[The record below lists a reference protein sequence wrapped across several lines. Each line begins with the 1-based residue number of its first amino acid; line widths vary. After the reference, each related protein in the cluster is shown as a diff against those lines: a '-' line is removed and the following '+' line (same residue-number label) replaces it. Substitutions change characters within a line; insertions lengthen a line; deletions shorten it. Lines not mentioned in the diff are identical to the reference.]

1 MNKKLIIGGI
11 IVIGTIALVAVS
23 IAKIGGSSPTFGGG
37 AGTSVSVA
45 TIEKGEISSYISS
58 DGVVEEAEKAEVFF
72 DTPLKVNKVLVK
84 RGDSVKKGQKLLE
97 LDLDSMNSQ
106 LETLKINRNTQE
118 LSLGS
123 KTMDTEVERAF
134 SALKSAER
142 NYQDTKQT
150 YENNQALYEANAI
163 SKNELDMSKKA
174 YIEADTGINGL
185 GNARL
190 NYQNALESKKNGKLT
205 GQDSLKVTN
214 LQIEELE
221 KRLSKIADATV
232 SPMDGVMAEIS
243 VQDGSFTSSM
253 QYSYKVI
260 NPDKLQVKADIKE
273 YDVKNVTAGQNVR
286 ITGDAIDKNAVV
298 TGKVIS
304 VSPVAVT
311 NMTSNGNETVI
322 EVLIGIEGAGDI
334 LKPGLN
340 VTCDISTVDKKGAVL
355 APMEAITPDK
365 DDNKLVYVVDPAK
378 SIMTE
383 RKVTL
388 GINSDMNVEV
398 IDGLKEGDLVV
409 LNPEPTFKDGAR
421 VRIEDN
427 TKK

>member
-1 MNKKLIIGGI
+1 MNRKLIIGGAI
-11 IVIGTIALVAVS
+11 AIGTIALVVFS
-23 IAKIGGSSPTFGGG
+23 IAKGSGSSAAFGGG
-37 AGTSVSVA
+37 AGTPVSVA
-45 TIEKGEISSYISS
+45 TIAKGEISSYISS
-58 DGVVEEAEKAEVFF
+58 DGIIEEADKAEVFF
-72 DTPLKVNKVLVK
+72 DTPLKVSKVLVK
-84 RGDSVKKGQKLLE
+84 RGDLVKKGQKLLE

-106 LETLKINRNTQE
+106 LETLKINKNTQE

-123 KTMDTEVERAF
+123 KTMDAEVERAL
-134 SALKSAER
+134 SALNSAER
-142 NYQDTKQT
+142 NYTDTKKT
-150 YENNQALYEANAI
+150 YEDNQALYEANAI

-174 YIEADTGINGL
+174 FIEADTGINGL

-190 NYQNALESKKNGKLT
+190 NYQNALESRKSGKLT
-205 GQDSLKVTN
+205 GQDSLNVTN
-214 LQIEELE
+214 LQITDLE
-221 KRLSKIADATV
+221 KKLSKIADASV
-232 SPMDGVMAEIS
+232 SPMDGVMAEIN

-260 NPDKLQVKADIKE
+260 NPDKLQVKADVKE
-273 YDVKNVTAGQNVR
+273 FDIKNVSAGQKVI
-286 ITGDAIDKNAVV
+286 ITGDAIDKNTVV
-298 TGKVIS
+298 TGKVTSI
-304 VSPVAVT
+304 SPVAVT
-311 NMTSNGNETVI
+311 TMTSSGNETVI

-340 VTCDISTVDKKGAVL
+340 VTCDISTVDKKGVVL

-365 DDNKLVYVVDPAK
+365 DDNKLVYVVDPVKKVMAEK
-378 SIMTE
+378 
-383 RKVTL
+383 KVTL

-409 LNPEPTFKDGAR
+409 LNPAPTFKDGVK

>member
-11 IVIGTIALVAVS
+11 IVIGTIALIAVS
-23 IAKIGGSSPTFGGG
+23 IAKSGSSPVFGGG
-37 AGTSVSVA
+37 AGTSVKVA

-58 DGVVEEAEKAEVFF
+58 DGIVEEAEKAEVFF

-97 LDLDSMNSQ
+97 LDLDSLNTQ
-106 LETLKINRNTQE
+106 LETLKLNRNTQE
-118 LSLGS
+118 ISLSS
-123 KTMDTEVERAF
+123 KTMDTEVERAL
-134 SALKSAER
+134 SALSSAER
-142 NYQDTKQT
+142 NYADTKRT
-150 YENNQALYEANAI
+150 YENNKALYEANAI
-163 SKNELDMSKKA
+163 SKNELDMSEKA
-174 YIEADTGINGL
+174 FIEADTGINGL

-205 GQDSLKVTN
+205 GQDNLNVTN

-221 KRLSKIADATV
+221 KRLTKITDAAV
-232 SPMDGVMAEIS
+232 SPMDGVIAELS

-260 NPDKLQVKADIKE
+260 NPEKLQVKADIKE
-273 YDVKNVTAGQNVR
+273 YDIKNVAAGQNVR
-286 ITGDAIDKNAVV
+286 ITGDAIDKNTVV
-298 TGKVIS
+298 TGKVLS

-311 NMTSNGNETVI
+311 NMTSSGSETVI

-340 VTCDISTVDKKGAVL
+340 VTCDISTVDKKGVVL

-365 DDNKLVYVVDPAK
+365 DDNKLVYVVDPEK
-378 SIMTE
+378 NIMTE

-398 IDGLKEGDLVV
+398 IDGLKEGDIIV
-409 LNPEPTFKDGAR
+409 LNPQPTYKDGAK
-421 VRIEDN
+421 VRIEGN